1 MDILRKILIYLQ
13 INNMK
18 FDSTLRKKIILLI
31 FFFMPGGFILLA
43 ILLSLDEFIFK
54 NKTDVINTK

>member
-1 MDILRKILIYLQ
+1 
-13 INNMK
+13 MK